1 MLLSQLVSI
10 FSEIV
15 ARYFIVWFGDP
26 GTNKMVFLL
35 SLLCVSVYFLKSFC
49 RAHYALDFAIAIIR
63 HRNVHHQHHHLYY
76 HNAGWL
82 G

>member
-35 SLLCVSVYFLKSFC
+35 SLLRVSVYFFDLRFC
-49 RAHYALDFAIAIIR
+49 YSD
-63 HRNVHHQHHHLYY
+63 NSP
-76 HNAGWL
+76 
-82 G
+82 